1 MTDQHKLYFHT
12 LGRPQGGGRLIFG
25 GSKTPRRYMGGS
37 ITEDGQY
44 LVVTA
49 AVSTTGNELY
59 LQDLEKRRRGSAARG
74 GRL

>member
-1 MTDQHKLYFHT
+1 MTDQHKLFFHT
-12 LGRPQGGGRLIFG
+12 LGRPQAEDALIFG
-25 GSKTPRRYMGGS
+25 GSKTPRRYIGAS

-59 LQDLEKRRRGSAARG
+59 LQDLKNGGESAARG